1 MTRAFSLHGQ
11 ADAYAWERKQVASW
25 LREAGSSGLS
35 LRDATARAHGTMA
48 HWSAS
53 AERHLSELIRAGSAV
68 LRDGRYY
75 AATGGRE
82 RTDVVR
88 DETHRSNEEG

>member
-35 LRDATARAHGTMA
+35 LRDAATRAAGTMA

-75 AATGGRE
+75 AAPSGASGAS
-82 RTDVVR
+82 VVR